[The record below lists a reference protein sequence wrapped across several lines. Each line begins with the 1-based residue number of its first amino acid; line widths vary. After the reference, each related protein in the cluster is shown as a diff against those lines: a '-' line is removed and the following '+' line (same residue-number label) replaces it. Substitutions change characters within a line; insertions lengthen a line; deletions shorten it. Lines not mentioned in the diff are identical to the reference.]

1 MGACGCFDSRKIISK
16 NKNNK
21 INEIIDQVENSI
33 IKLKEMNDDQPE
45 TQKGDNPI
53 YENKNYDKNEKSYSS
68 DKIIVNDLNMKK
80 NNRKRN
86 NENNEN
92 KFNNE
97 KNRNNK
103 NNNEN
108 TQNKN
113 ITNNIESP
121 NYIGKENN
129 NNNEKENKKEKDN
142 EKENKIEKGNEN
154 KKENKKQKEPNQ
166 NENDEKKKIKKEE
179 PENDNKIEKKQKTQN
194 NENKLTDNE
203 NDENKKEKN
212 KNNKDFKKSENN
224 KEKETDISLYRYPS
238 NFEIINKSSSLL
250 KDIREINIVLIGE
263 KQSGKSS
270 FVIKITE
277 NRFEN
282 LYIPTVYIETISKV
296 MTYNNKRYVLNF
308 DVTPGEQEYQQDY
321 SSLYG
326 KSHFIFLFYDVTN
339 LGSFNRAKKFVKKEL
354 KNQVIIYS
362 HKFSNIF
369 IIGNKIDSSP
379 FIESSSQIKSYC
391 EKHKLEF
398 FEISV
403 KTNAGIGYMMNKL
416 LAIFDNISSL

>member
-1 MGACGCFDSRKIISK
+1 MGGCICIENKLIANNIKIKNEFSTHKIRYSHKTEKLDTINEKETDYDKYK
-16 NKNNK
+16 NK
-21 INEIIDQVENSI
+21 QT
-33 IKLKEMNDDQPE
+33 L
-45 TQKGDNPI
+45 
-53 YENKNYDKNEKSYSS
+53 
-68 DKIIVNDLNMKK
+68 
-80 NNRKRN
+80 
-86 NENNEN
+86 
-92 KFNNE
+92 
-97 KNRNNK
+97 
-103 NNNEN
+103 
-108 TQNKN
+108 
-113 ITNNIESP
+113 ITNNTLEKK
-121 NYIGKENN
+121 GKN
-129 NNNEKENKKEKDN
+129 KE
-142 EKENKIEKGNEN
+142 
-154 KKENKKQKEPNQ
+154 KKENK
-166 NENDEKKKIKKEE
+166 EKTILIKPLK
-179 PENDNKIEKKQKTQN
+179 
-194 NENKLTDNE
+194 
-203 NDENKKEKN
+203 
-212 KNNKDFKKSENN
+212 
-224 KEKETDISLYRYPS
+224 
-238 NFEIINKSSSLL
+238 KSSSSLNL
-250 KDIREINIVLIGE
+250 KLNQSLILKGKNVINIVLIGE
-263 KQSGKSS
+263 KQTGKSC
-270 FVIKITE
+270 FLIKLIE

-354 KNQVIIYS
+354 KNQVIMYS